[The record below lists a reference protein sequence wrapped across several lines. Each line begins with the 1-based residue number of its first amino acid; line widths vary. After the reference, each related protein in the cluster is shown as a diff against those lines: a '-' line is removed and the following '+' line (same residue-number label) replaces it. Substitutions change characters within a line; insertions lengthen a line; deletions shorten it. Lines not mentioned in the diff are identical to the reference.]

1 MINNKKQ
8 QRISGAMKMIF
19 QIVLLITISASA
31 FTQTVSGFVKD
42 DKGNPLPNA
51 SVFIKDKRGGTSCN
65 STGAYFLNLSPGTY
79 TLICQHVGYKRDV
92 KTITVADKDITV
104 DFVLNAVDFTMEEV
118 IIRSGENPANEII
131 KNAIRMRSVYQKQLD
146 EFICEVYTK
155 GQMKLR
161 DYPKKI
167 LGQKLD
173 FGDGDTSKNKI
184 IYLSETMST
193 YSVQKPN
200 HRKVE
205 VHSSKVSGQANS
217 YGLAAP
223 QFYSLYDNNVQIGTS
238 LNPRGFISPISENA
252 TNYYKYKYKGAFFE
266 DGKQISRIEVIP
278 KRKYEPLFSGYIN
291 IVENDWRIHSLRLQL
306 KKESQMEF
314 LDSLTLEQVY
324 VPYTDSLWVLHNQ
337 VIYPYVKLFG
347 IDAYGSFVNV
357 YSKFD
362 PDPGFKRNYF
372 DNTVLKYTDSS
383 NRKTEA
389 FWDDTRPMKLLDEEI
404 KDYRKKDSIE
414 QVSKNPTYL
423 DSIDRVHNK
432 FSITG
437 ILLTGQTFSKEKKR
451 ETYYFRPLTEQVSF
465 NIVEGLVM
473 NASGTYTKRLDST
486 VGRRT
491 LRISPTMR
499 YGFSNHHFNAWL
511 STTYTFGKKY
521 VSSINISGGKRVF
534 QFNNASPIGPRSN
547 TLATLFGRNNLLKLY
562 EAWYLRG
569 SFTKG
574 IGEGL
579 TWSMGFDYQDRMPLE
594 NTTDY
599 SIFKKNGK
607 QFTPNY
613 PAELVSSNITRHQA
627 FTLNFGL
634 TWQPGAKYIELPGQK
649 INIGSKWPTFSL
661 GYTRVFDE
669 IVGSDVDYTKW
680 RFSVTD
686 ILRLKLFGV
695 LNYRLGMG
703 GFIEKNKVEVPDYQ
717 HFNGNISTLATAYL
731 NSFQILPIYEFSNT
745 SRFYALAHVEH
756 HFNGFLTNKIPGF
769 RKLNWYLV
777 TGVNAFHHGKT
788 DYTEV
793 FVGLENILKSFRI
806 DYYWSFKDAKKF
818 GNDFR
823 IGLVTR
829 LGRGSDD

>member
-1 MINNKKQ
+1 MKK
-8 QRISGAMKMIF
+8 IF
-19 QIVLLITISASA
+19 DFLFFTLLSTSA
-31 FTQTVSGFVKD
+31 FAQTVSGVVND
-42 DKGNPLPNA
+42 DKGSPLPNA
-51 SVFIKDKRGGTSCN
+51 SVFIKDKKGGTSCN
-65 STGAYFLNLSPGTY
+65 TKGEFFLNLSPGTY
-79 TLICQHVGYKRDV
+79 TLICQHVGYKREIR
-92 KTITVADKDITV
+92 TITVADKDITA
-104 DFVLNAVDFTMEEV
+104 DFTLSLLDFTMEEV
-118 IIRSGENPANEII
+118 IVRSGENPGNEII
-131 KNAIRMRSVYQKQLD
+131 KNAIRMRPVYERQLD
-146 EFICEVYTK
+146 KFICEVYTK

-167 LGQKLD
+167 LGQKVD
-173 FGDGDTSKNKI
+173 FEDGDTSKNKI
-184 IYLSETMST
+184 IYLSETIST
-193 YSVQKPN
+193 YSVQKPSD
-200 HRKVE
+200 RKIE
-205 VHSSKVSGQANS
+205 VHSSKVSGSSNS

-223 QFYSLYDNNVQIGTS
+223 QFYSMYDNNVQIGTS

-252 TNYYKYKYKGAFFE
+252 RNYYKYKYEGAFFE
-266 DGKQISRIEVIP
+266 DGKMISRILVTP

-291 IVENDWRIHSLRLQL
+291 IIEHEWRIHSLKLHL
-306 KKESQMEF
+306 TKESQMEF
-314 LDSLTLEQVY
+314 LDSLTLEQIY
-324 VPYTDSLWVLHNQ
+324 VPYSDSLWVLHNQ
-337 VIYPYVKLFG
+337 VIYPSVKILG

-362 PDPGFKRNYF
+362 PDPDFKRNYF
-372 DNTVLKYTDSS
+372 DNTILKYTDSS
-383 NRKTEA
+383 NRKTES
-389 FWDDTRPMKLLDEEI
+389 FWDETRPMKLLDEEI
-404 KDYRKKDSIE
+404 KDYRKKDSLE

-423 DSIDRVHNK
+423 DSIDRVRNK
-432 FSITG
+432 LSVMG
-437 ILLTGQTFSKEKKR
+437 ILLTGESISREKKR
-451 ETYYFRPLTEQVSF
+451 VTYYFRPLTEQVSY
-465 NIVEGLVM
+465 NIVEGVVM
-473 NASGTYTKRLDST
+473 NVSGTYTKRLDST

-491 LRISPTMR
+491 LRITPTMR

-521 VSSINISGGKRVF
+521 VSSINISGGKRVL
-534 QFNNASPIGPRSN
+534 QFNNASPIGARSN

-599 SIFKKNGK
+599 SFFKKNGK

-613 PAELVSSNITRHQA
+613 PVELATSNITRHQA

-649 INIGSKWPTFSL
+649 INIGSRWPTFSL

-680 RFSVTD
+680 RFSITD
-686 ILRLKLFGV
+686 IWRLKMLGV
-695 LNYRLGMG
+695 LNYRVGMG
-703 GFIEKNKVEVPDYQ
+703 GFIEKNIVEVPDYQ

-745 SRFYALAHVEH
+745 STFYALAHVEH

-777 TGVNAFHHGKT
+777 SGVNAFHFSRT

-806 DYYWSFKDAKKF
+806 DYYWSFKDGKKF

>member
-1 MINNKKQ
+1 MKIFFQ
-8 QRISGAMKMIF
+8 FLFFTLLSASVYSQTISG
-19 QIVLLITISASA
+19 V
-31 FTQTVSGFVKD
+31 VKD

-51 SVFIKDKRGGTSCN
+51 SVFIKDKKGGTSCN
-65 STGAYFLNLSPGTY
+65 SEGKFFLNLSPGNY
-79 TLICQHVGYKRDV
+79 TLICQHVGYKREV
-92 KTITVADKDITV
+92 KNITVSDKDITV
-104 DFVLNAVDFTMEEV
+104 DFVLSLVDFTMEEV
-118 IIRSGENPANEII
+118 IIRSGENPGNDII
-131 KNAIRMRSVYQKQLD
+131 KNAIRMRPVYQKQLD
-146 EFICEVYTK
+146 RFICEVYTK

-167 LGQKLD
+167 LGQKID
-173 FGDGDTSKNKI
+173 FEDGDTSKNKI
-184 IYLSETMST
+184 IYLSETIST

-200 HRKVE
+200 NRKIE
-205 VHSSKVSGQANS
+205 VHSSKVSGSSNS

-223 QFYSLYDNNVQIGTS
+223 QFYSMYDNNVQIGTS
-238 LNPRGFISPISENA
+238 LNPRGFISPIAENA
-252 TNYYKYKYKGAFFE
+252 RNYYKYKYEGAFFE
-266 DGKQISRIEVIP
+266 DGKMISRIHVTP

-291 IVENDWRIHSLRLQL
+291 IVEHEWRIHSLRLQL
-306 KKESQMEF
+306 TKESQMEF
-314 LDSLTLEQVY
+314 LDTLILEQIY
-324 VPYTDSLWVLHNQ
+324 IPYNDSLWVLHNQ
-337 VIYPYVKLFG
+337 VIYPYIKILG
-347 IDAYGSFVNV
+347 IDAFGNFVNV

-362 PDPGFKRNYF
+362 PDPDFKRNYF
-372 DNTVLKYTDSS
+372 DNTILKYTDSS
-383 NRKTEA
+383 NRKTES
-389 FWDDTRPMKLLDEEI
+389 FWDETRPMKLLDEEI
-404 KDYRKKDSIE
+404 KDYRKKDSLE

-423 DSIDRVHNK
+423 DSIDRVRNK
-432 FSITG
+432 FSISG
-437 ILLTGQTFSKEKKR
+437 ILLTGQSFSREKKR

-486 VGRRT
+486 IGRRT
-491 LRISPTMR
+491 LRISPTIR

-511 STTYTFGKKY
+511 SSTYTFGKKY

-534 QFNNASPIGPRSN
+534 QFNNASPIGARSN
-547 TLATLFGRNNLLKLY
+547 TIATLIGRKNLLKLY

-599 SIFKKNGK
+599 SFLHPKNK
-607 QFTPNY
+607 EFTPNY
-613 PAELVSSNITRHQA
+613 PAELMSQNFKRHQA
-627 FTLNFGL
+627 FTLNFGM
-634 TWQPGAKYIELPGQK
+634 TWQPGAKYIELPDQK
-649 INIGSKWPTFSL
+649 INIGSKWPAFSL
-661 GYTRVFDE
+661 SYIRVFDE

-680 RFSVTD
+680 RFSMTD
-686 ILRLKLFGV
+686 IWRLKLFGV

-703 GFIEKNKVEVPDYQ
+703 GFIEKNFVEVPDYQ
-717 HFNGNISTLATAYL
+717 HFNGNISRLATAYL

-745 SRFYALAHVEH
+745 SKFYVLGHIEH

-777 TGVNAFHHGKT
+777 GGVNAFHYNST
-788 DYTEV
+788 DYSEF

-806 DYYWSFKDAKKF
+806 DYYWSQKDGKKF
-818 GNDFR
+818 DSNFR

-829 LGRGSDD
+829 LGRSSDD

>member
-1 MINNKKQ
+1 MKK
-8 QRISGAMKMIF
+8 IIDF
-19 QIVLLITISASA
+19 LLFALLSTSLFA
-31 FTQTVSGFVKD
+31 QTVSGVVKD
-42 DKGNPLPNA
+42 DKGIPLANA
-51 SVFIKDKRGGTSCN
+51 SVFIKDMKGGTSCN
-65 STGAYFLNLSPGTY
+65 TKGEFFLNLSPGNY
-79 TLICQHVGYKRDV
+79 TLICQHVGYKRET
-92 KTITVADKDITV
+92 KNITVGDKDVTA
-104 DFVLNAVDFTMEEV
+104 DFTLSLLDFTMEEV
-118 IIRSGENPANEII
+118 IVRSGENPANDII
-131 KNAIRMRSVYQKQLD
+131 KNAIRMRPVYQKQLD
-146 EFICEVYTK
+146 KFICEVYTK

-167 LGQKLD
+167 LGQRVD
-173 FGDGDTSKNKI
+173 FEDGDTTKNKI
-184 IYLSETMST
+184 IYLSETIST
-193 YSVQKPN
+193 YSVRKPN
-200 HRKVE
+200 DRKIE
-205 VHSSKVSGQANS
+205 VHSSKVSGNSNS

-223 QFYSLYDNNVQIGTS
+223 QFYSMYENNVQIGSS

-252 TNYYKYKYKGAFFE
+252 RNYYKYKFEGAFFE
-266 DGKQISRIEVIP
+266 DGKMISRILVTP

-291 IVENDWRIHSLRLQL
+291 IVEHEWRIHSLKLQL
-306 KKESQMEF
+306 TKASQMEF
-314 LDSLTLEQVY
+314 LDTLTLEQMY
-324 VPYTDSLWVLHNQ
+324 IPYSDSLWVLHNQ
-337 VIYPYVKLFG
+337 VIYPSVKILG
-347 IDAYGSFVNV
+347 IDMHGSFVNV

-362 PDPGFKRNYF
+362 PNPDFKRNYF
-372 DNTVLKYTDSS
+372 DNTILKYTDSS
-383 NRKTEA
+383 NRKTA
-389 FWDDTRPMKLLDEEI
+389 TFWDDTRPMKLLDEEI
-404 KDYRKKDSIE
+404 KDYRKKDSLE

-423 DSIDRVHNK
+423 DSIDRVRNK
-432 FSITG
+432 FSVMG
-437 ILLTGQTFSKEKKR
+437 ILLTGQSISKEKKR
-451 ETYYFRPLTEQVSF
+451 VTYYFRPLTEQISF

-473 NASGTYTKRLDST
+473 NASGTYTKRLDSI

-491 LRISPTMR
+491 LRITPTIR

-511 STTYTFGKKY
+511 SATYTFGKKY

-534 QFNNASPIGPRSN
+534 QFNNASPIGTRSN

-579 TWSMGFDYQDRMPLE
+579 TWSMGFEYQDRMPLE

-599 SIFKKNGK
+599 SFVKKDGK

-613 PAELVSSNITRHQA
+613 PSELVSSNITRHQA

-649 INIGSKWPTFSL
+649 INIGSKWPTFSI

-680 RFSVTD
+680 RFSITD
-686 ILRLKLFGV
+686 IWRLKMIGV

-703 GFIEKNKVEVPDYQ
+703 GFIEKNIVEVPDYQ
-717 HFNGNISTLATAYL
+717 HFNGNISTLVTAYL

-745 SRFYALAHVEH
+745 SKFYALAHVEH

-777 TGVNAFHHGKT
+777 SGVNAFHHGST

-806 DYYWSFKDAKKF
+806 DYYWSFKDGKKF

>member
-1 MINNKKQ
+1 
-8 QRISGAMKMIF
+8 MKRFFEIL
-19 QIVLLITISASA
+19 VLTFLSNSLLG
-31 FTQTVSGFVKD
+31 QTVSGIVTD

-51 SVFIKDKRGGTSCN
+51 SVFIKDKKGGTSCN
-65 STGAYFLNLSPGTY
+65 SQGQYFLNLSPGDY
-79 TLICQHVGYKRDV
+79 TLICQHVGYKRET
-92 KTITVADKDITV
+92 KNITVANKDITA
-104 DFVLNAVDFTMEEV
+104 DFALSLLDFTMEEV
-118 IIRSGENPANEII
+118 IVRSGENPGNDII
-131 KNAIRMRSVYQKQLD
+131 KNAIRMRPVYQKQLD
-146 EFICEVYTK
+146 KFICEVYTK

-167 LGQKLD
+167 LGQKID
-173 FGDGDTSKNKI
+173 FEDGDTSKNKI
-184 IYLSETMST
+184 IYLSETIST
-193 YSVQKPN
+193 YSVEKPN
-200 HRKVE
+200 HRKIE
-205 VHSSKVSGQANS
+205 VHSSKVSGSSNS

-223 QFYSLYDNNVQIGTS
+223 QFYSMYENNVQIGTS
-238 LNPRGFISPISENA
+238 LNPRGFISPISDNA
-252 TNYYKYKYKGAFFE
+252 KNYYKYKFEGAFFE
-266 DGKQISRIEVIP
+266 DGKMVSKILVTP

-291 IVENDWRIHSLRLQL
+291 IVEHEWRIHSLKLHL
-306 KKESQMEF
+306 TKESQMEF
-314 LDSLTLEQVY
+314 LDSLTLEQMY
-324 VPYTDSLWVLHNQ
+324 VPYNDSLWVLHNQ
-337 VIYPYVKLFG
+337 VIYPSVKILG

-362 PDPGFKRNYF
+362 PDPDFKKNYF
-372 DNTVLKYTDSS
+372 DNTILKYTDSS
-383 NRKTEA
+383 NRKTES
-389 FWDDTRPMKLLDEEI
+389 FWDETRPMKLLDEEI
-404 KDYRKKDSIE
+404 KDYRKKDSLE

-423 DSIDRVHNK
+423 DSIDRVRNK
-432 FSITG
+432 FSVMG
-437 ILLTGQTFSKEKKR
+437 ILLTGQSISKEKKR
-451 ETYYFRPLTEQVSF
+451 TTYYFRALTEQVSF

-473 NASGTYTKRLDST
+473 NASGTYTKRLDSI

-491 LRISPTMR
+491 LRITPTIR
-499 YGFSNHHFNAWL
+499 YGFSNHHFNAWI
-511 STTYTFGKKY
+511 SSTYTFGKKY
-521 VSSINISGGKRVF
+521 VSSINLSGGKRVF
-534 QFNNASPIGPRSN
+534 QFNNSSPIGARSN

-562 EAWYLRG
+562 EAWYMRG

-579 TWSMGFDYQDRMPLE
+579 TWSMGFEYQDRMPLE
-594 NTTDY
+594 NTSDY
-599 SIFKKNGK
+599 SFFKKAGK

-613 PAELVSSNITRHQA
+613 PAELMSSNMTRHQA

-634 TWQPGAKYIELPGQK
+634 TWQPGARYIELPDQK

-686 ILRLKLFGV
+686 IWRLKMFGV

-703 GFIEKNKVEVPDYQ
+703 GFIESNKVEVPDYQ

-731 NSFQILPIYEFSNT
+731 NSFQILPIYQFSNT
-745 SRFYALAHVEH
+745 SKFYALAHVEH

-777 TGVNAFHHGKT
+777 GGVNTFHYSST

-793 FVGLENILKSFRI
+793 FVGLENILKSFRL
-806 DYYWSFKDAKKF
+806 DYYWSFKDGKKF

>member
-1 MINNKKQ
+1 MKK
-8 QRISGAMKMIF
+8 IIDF
-19 QIVLLITISASA
+19 LL
-31 FTQTVSGFVKD
+31 FTLLSTSLIAQTVSGVVKD

-51 SVFIKDKRGGTSCN
+51 SVFIKDKKGGTSCN
-65 STGAYFLNLSPGTY
+65 SKGEFFLNLSPGNY
-79 TLICQHVGYKRDV
+79 TLLCQHVGYKRET
-92 KTITVADKDITV
+92 KTITVSDQDITA
-104 DFVLNAVDFTMEEV
+104 DFTLSVLDFTMEEV
-118 IIRSGENPANEII
+118 IVRSGENPGNEII
-131 KNAIRMRSVYQKQLD
+131 KNAIRMRPVYQKQLD

-173 FGDGDTSKNKI
+173 FEDGDTSKNKI
-184 IYLSETMST
+184 IYLSETIST
-193 YSVQKPN
+193 YSVRKPN
-200 HRKVE
+200 DRKIE
-205 VHSSKVSGQANS
+205 VHSSKVSGNSNS

-223 QFYSLYDNNVQIGTS
+223 QFYSMYENNVQIGTS
-238 LNPRGFISPISENA
+238 LNPRGFISPIAENA
-252 TNYYKYKYKGAFFE
+252 RNFYKYKFEGAFFE
-266 DGKQISRIEVIP
+266 DGKMISRILVTP

-291 IVENDWRIHSLRLQL
+291 IVEHEWRIHSLKLQL
-306 KKESQMEF
+306 TKASQMEF
-314 LDSLTLEQVY
+314 LDTLTLEQIY
-324 VPYTDSLWVLHNQ
+324 VPYSDSLWVLHNQ
-337 VIYPYVKLFG
+337 VIYPSVKILG
-347 IDAYGSFVNV
+347 IDMHGSFVNV

-362 PDPGFKRNYF
+362 PNPDFKRNYF
-372 DNTVLKYTDSS
+372 DNTILKYTDSS
-383 NRKTEA
+383 NRKTET
-389 FWDDTRPMKLLDEEI
+389 FWDETRPMKLLDEEI
-404 KDYRKKDSIE
+404 KDYRKKDSLE

-423 DSIDRVHNK
+423 DSIDRVRNK
-432 FSITG
+432 FSVMG
-437 ILLTGQTFSKEKKR
+437 MLLTGESISKEKKR
-451 ETYYFRPLTEQVSF
+451 VTYYFRPLTEQVSF

-473 NASGTYTKRLDST
+473 NASGTYTKRLDSV

-491 LRISPTMR
+491 LRITPTIR

-511 STTYTFGKKY
+511 SATYAFGKKY
-521 VSSINISGGKRVF
+521 VSSVNISGGKRVF
-534 QFNNASPIGPRSN
+534 QFNNASPIGTRSN

-599 SIFKKNGK
+599 SFVKKDGK

-613 PAELVSSNITRHQA
+613 PSELVSSNITRHQA

-649 INIGSKWPTFSL
+649 INIGSKWPTFSI

-680 RFSVTD
+680 RFSITD
-686 ILRLKLFGV
+686 IWRLKMIGI

-703 GFIEKNKVEVPDYQ
+703 GFIEKNIVEVPDYQ

-745 SRFYALAHVEH
+745 SKFYALAHVEH

-777 TGVNAFHHGKT
+777 SGVNAFHHGNT

-806 DYYWSFKDAKKF
+806 DYYWSFKDGKKF